1 MEISQ
6 ENLAKLRNTF
16 PPGIRVELIR
26 MDDPYTKI
34 PKGTQGTVINVD
46 DIGTIHISWDGY
58 HCLGVAY
65 GKDSRRVIDP
75 DNATKE

>member
-26 MDDPYTKI
+26 MDDTYTKI

-58 HCLGVAY
+58 HCLGVVY
-65 GKDSRRVIDP
+65 GKDSCRVIDP

>member
-26 MDDPYTKI
+26 MGDPYTKI

-58 HCLGVAY
+58 HCLGVVY
-65 GKDSRRVIDP
+65 GKDSCRVIDP

>member
-34 PKGTQGTVINVD
+34 PEGTQGTVINVD

-58 HCLGVAY
+58 HCLGVVY
-65 GKDSRRVIDP
+65 GKDSCRVIDP

>member
-34 PKGTQGTVINVD
+34 PKGTQGTQ
-46 DIGTIHISWDGY
+46 
-58 HCLGVAY
+58 
-65 GKDSRRVIDP
+65 
-75 DNATKE
+75 

>member
-1 MEISQ
+1 MGISQ

-16 PPGIRVELIR
+16 PPGTRVELIR

-34 PKGTQGTVINVD
+34 PKGTHGTVMDMD
-46 DIGTIHISWDGY
+46 DTGTLYVSWDGY
-58 HCLGVAY
+58 HCLGVVY
-65 GKDSRRVIDP
+65 EKDSCRVIVP

>member
-58 HCLGVAY
+58 HCLGVVY
-65 GKDSRRVIDP
+65 GEDSCRVIDP
-75 DNATKE
+75 YKAAKE

>member
-34 PKGTQGTVINVD
+34 SKGTQGTVINVD

-58 HCLGVAY
+58 HCLGVVY
-65 GKDSRRVIDP
+65 GKDSCRVIDP

>member
-1 MEISQ
+1 MGISQ
-6 ENLAKLRNTF
+6 EKLAKLRNTF

-34 PKGTQGTVINVD
+34 SKGTQGTVINVD

-58 HCLGVAY
+58 HCLGVVY
-65 GKDSRRVIDP
+65 GKDSCRVIDP

>member
-58 HCLGVAY
+58 HCLGVVY
-65 GKDSRRVIDP
+65 VKDSCMVIDP